1 MSAGAGNNLVAK
13 NHHDSGTSVVE
24 RVENGVIEV
33 EFGVGKRICH
43 WLLRACEHN
52 GFLAI
57 LDEVGEGSSG
67 ICHGIGAVKDNKA
80 VVGIVRLNNGVS
92 NLEPVLRTHIGAV
105 DIHDLFEIKFA
116 EVMNK
121 RDVG

>member
-13 NHHDSGTSVVE
+13 NHHNSGASVVKC
-24 RVENGVIEV
+24 VENGVVEV
-33 EFGVGKRICH
+33 KFGVGKRICH

-57 LDEVGEGSSG
+57 LNQVGEGSGG

-80 VVGIVRLNNGVS
+80 VVGIV
-92 NLEPVLRTHIGAV
+92 
-105 DIHDLFEIKFA
+105 
-116 EVMNK
+116 
-121 RDVG
+121 

>member
-1 MSAGAGNNLVAK
+1 MSSGASNNLVAK
-13 NHHDSGTSVVE
+13 NHHNSGASVVE
-24 RVENGVIEV
+24 RVKNGVVEV
-33 EFGVGKRICH
+33 EFGVSERICH

-57 LDEVGEGSSG
+57 LNKIGEGGSG

-92 NLEPVLRTHIGAV
+92 DLKPVLRTHIGAI

>member
-1 MSAGAGNNLVAK
+1 M
-13 NHHDSGTSVVE
+13 
-24 RVENGVIEV
+24 
-33 EFGVGKRICH
+33 
-43 WLLRACEHN
+43 RACEHN

-57 LDEVGEGSSG
+57 LDEVGEGSGG

-80 VVGIVRLNNGVS
+80 VVGIIRLNNGVS
-92 NLEPVLRTHIGAV
+92 DLEPVLRTHIGAV